1 MVLACIICFNS
12 CRTTFNP
19 SFLTLYLCS
28 ITLYS
33 SFLLISPSFFHS
45 KMLIC
50 FRNSCID
57 CCILLF
63 RQGFPPA
70 FPLLWFGLRPTIPP
84 TILVDGLNNLLVSVI
99 LSDLINF
106 FQKGSYFHDPA
117 LE

>member
-1 MVLACIICFNS
+1 MVLPCIFCFSS

-28 ITLYS
+28 ITLYF

-45 KMLIC
+45 KMLMY

-63 RQGFPPA
+63 RQGFSPA
-70 FPLLWFGLRPTIPP
+70 FPILWFGLRPTFLP
-84 TILVDGLNNLLVSVI
+84 TILVHALNNLLVSVM
-99 LSDLINF
+99 LSDLIIF
-106 FQKGSYFHDPA
+106 FQKGSYFLYPA
-117 LE
+117 LQ